1 MGILQSHPVLSRTV
15 KSSCLVLGTSL
26 LFRVTVC
33 GGDDGAGG
41 GGDCDVID
49 QG

>member
-15 KSSCLVLGTSL
+15 KSICLFLGTSL

-33 GGDDGAGG
+33 GVGG

>member
-33 GGDDGAGG
+33 GVGGVGG